1 VVAVREAILDVIS
14 RAPSQFGV
22 ERTRWTLETLLG
34 QFRWLRCHTQAGLCR
49 LLHRIGI
56 SYKRGRHHLRSP
68 DPDYEAKLRVVC
80 DCLERAAREPDRY
93 ILLFLDELSYY
104 RQPTLS
110 RGYAARGHAQPL
122 AELSYH
128 ANKPNRVLGAVNA
141 LTGRVHYLAQGQ
153 ITVATLVGFYE
164 AMRRAYPQAETIWIV
179 LDNWPVHFHP
189 DVLAAFEPQ
198 QYTWQRHTPSNWPVE
213 PHKTAAR
220 LNLPIQLLALP
231 TYAPW
236 TNPIEQL
243 WRLLKQ
249 EVLHLHRYADNLP
262 ELKARVAA
270 CLDRFRNGSEELLRY
285 IGLRASTSRY
295 WQAVT
300 PVLNC

>member
-1 VVAVREAILDVIS
+1 MREAILDVIS
-14 RAPSQFGV
+14 RPPSQFGV
-22 ERTRWTLETLLG
+22 ERTRWTLKMLLG
-34 QFRWLRCHTQAGLCR
+34 QLQWLRGHTQAGLCR
-49 LLHRIGI
+49 LLKRIGI
-56 SYKRGRHHLRSP
+56 SYKRGRHHLHSP
-68 DPDYEAKLRVVC
+68 APDYEAKLQVVC
-80 DCLERAAREPDRY
+80 ECLRLAALNPDKHV
-93 ILLFLDELSYY
+93 LLFLDELSYY
-104 RQPTLS
+104 RQPSLS
-110 RGYAARGHAQPL
+110 RGYAARGHEQPL
-122 AELSYH
+122 AELSYG
-128 ANKPNRVLGAVNA
+128 ANKPCRVLGAVNA
-141 LTGRVHYLAQGQ
+141 LTGRVHYLQQGQ
-153 ITVATLVGFYE
+153 ITVATLVRFY
-164 AMRRAYPQAETIWIV
+164 AALRREYPQAETIWIV

-198 QYTWQRHTPSNWPVE
+198 RHTWKRYNPSNWPVE

-236 TNPIEQL
+236 TNPLEQL

-270 CLDRFRNGSEELLRY
+270 CLDRFRSGSDELLRY
-285 IGLRASTSRY
+285 TGRRAPTSRY